1 MKSLKILIIA
11 LLLFITM
18 AGVSAHGVDITADTM
33 VIANETNGQFVKDL
47 ADANGINISVYKFT
61 SADEVAH
68 ILEHSVNNTNKRIL
82 MTAYQDVG
90 NDFLKNHSEM
100 SNRIIVVDDVT
111 NDTALQGLKDI
122 MNAPTGNTESDSGMG
137 FALPLAIGIVIGAII
152 GVAGGVLISKKKN

>member
-1 MKSLKILIIA
+1 MKYLKISIMALV
-11 LLLFITM
+11 LLLTI
-18 AGVSAHGVDITADTM
+18 AAVSAHGVDVTADTM

-82 MTAYQDVG
+82 MTAYQDIG
-90 NDFLKNHSEM
+90 NDFVKNHSEM
-100 SNRIIVVDDVT
+100 AKRIIVVDDVT
-111 NDTALQGLKDI
+111 NDTVLQGLKDI
-122 MNAPTGNTESDSGMG
+122 MNAPTGNVESDNGMG
-137 FALPLAIGIVIGAII
+137 FAMPLAMGIVIGLII